1 MWTYNEAVVLED
13 VHLAHGT
20 GTMLHKPRVNA
31 ASVELMSATKQIP
44 INNICPYFLPLYC
57 LIWAIKVL
65 DTYLSSLET
74 SSSFTQLVLFL
85 KTSVTLYSLFKNKC
99 ITSCTRRKCS
109 GAHPPS
115 GTTRYTRNSHLVM
128 TSFFL
133 HLKNNITT
141 LDTCKRLPNIV
152 CLGNP
157 SDPQYWDVENT
168 SGTVFSS
175 NMTLLTRF

>member
-20 GTMLHKPRVNA
+20 GTMFHKPRVNA

-44 INNICPYFLPLYC
+44 INIFPYFLPLYC

-65 DTYLSSLET
+65 YTYLTSLET
-74 SSSFTQLVLFL
+74 SSSFTQLVLCL

-99 ITSCTRRKCS
+99 LTSCTRTKCS

-115 GTTRYTRNSHLVM
+115 GTIRYTQNSDLVM
-128 TSFFL
+128 TSYFL

-141 LDTCKRLPNIV
+141 SDTCKRLILFASETRV
-152 CLGNP
+152 
-157 SDPQYWDVENT
+157 T
-168 SGTVFSS
+168 FSIGMWKILVALS
-175 NMTLLTRF
+175 FPLIWLC